1 MRKLPLLAAVLLVLG
16 LAAGCGG
23 SDDGNQS
30 DTAGDNGGSTKA
42 AETPAI
48 SSGIEG
54 VPIPRD
60 AHRSQ
65 ENKNQFE
72 VLGMTFDEV
81 GQWYDLRLPE
91 GKDFKGWQWCDTDVD
106 AENPTRRYSQGSRVL
121 SVAITDDTPPGVLIR
136 VKSGTC

>member
-16 LAAGCGG
+16 LAGCGG
-23 SDDGNQS
+23 DDNGTKS
-30 DTAGDNGGSTKA
+30 GTAGDNAGSSA
-42 AETPAI
+42 AATPAI
-48 SSGIEG
+48 SSGVEG
-54 VPIPRD
+54 APIPRD

-65 ENKNQFE
+65 ENKDLFE

-81 GQWYDLRLPE
+81 VEWYDVRLPE
-91 GKDFKGWQWCDTDVD
+91 GKDFKRWQLCDTDVD
-106 AENPTRRYSQGSRVL
+106 AENPTRRYSQGSRIL

>member
-1 MRKLPLLAAVLLVLG
+1 MRKLPVLAAVLLVLG

-23 SDDGNQS
+23 DDGTTS
-30 DTAGDNGGSTKA
+30 DTAADTAGTTKA

-65 ENKNQFE
+65 ENKNLFE
-72 VLGMTFDEV
+72 VLGMTYDEV
-81 GQWYDLRLPE
+81 VDWYDLRLPE
-91 GKDFKGWQWCDTDVD
+91 GKDFRGWKWCDT
-106 AENPTRRYSQGSRVL
+106 AEDSETPRRIYSKGSRTL

>member
-1 MRKLPLLAAVLLVLG
+1 MRKLPVLAAVLLVLG
-16 LAAGCGG
+16 LAGGCGG
-23 SDDGNQS
+23 GDDGTKTDDGS
-30 DTAGDNGGSTKA
+30 AGSAKA

-65 ENKNQFE
+65 ENKNLFE
-72 VLGMTFDEV
+72 VLGMTYDEV
-81 GQWYDLRLPE
+81 VAWYDLRLPE
-91 GKDFKGWQWCDTDVD
+91 GKDFRGWKWCDT
-106 AENPTRRYSQGSRVL
+106 AEDSETPRRIYSKGSRTL

>member
-1 MRKLPLLAAVLLVLG
+1 MRKLLFLAAVLLALG
-16 LAAGCGG
+16 VTAGCGG
-23 SDDGNQS
+23 GDDGEKS
-30 DTAGDNGGSTKA
+30 GTAGDNPVSTKA

-65 ENKNQFE
+65 ENKSVFE

-81 GQWYDLRLPE
+81 VEWYDIRMPE
-91 GKDFKGWQWCDTDVD
+91 GKDFKRWQWCDTDVD
-106 AENPTRRYSQGSRVL
+106 TENPIRRYSQGSRIL
-121 SVAITDDTPPGVLIR
+121 SVAITDDTPPGVRIG